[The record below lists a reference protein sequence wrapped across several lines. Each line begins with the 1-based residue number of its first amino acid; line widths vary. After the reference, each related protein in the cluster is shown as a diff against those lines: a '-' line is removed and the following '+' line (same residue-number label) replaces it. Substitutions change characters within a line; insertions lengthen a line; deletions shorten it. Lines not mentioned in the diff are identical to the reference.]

1 MLYHVIGKIVDPRR
15 AEDFLAKSRA
25 LAREA

>member
-1 MLYHVIGKIVDPRR
+1 MLYRAIGKIVDPRR

-25 LAREA
+25 PARDA